1 MKGISKVNKKYL
13 IMFFL
18 IISIAFLSGCG
29 GVTPNDYTIT
39 ATAGA
44 GGSINPV
51 GTISITEGESQT
63 FSITPDEGYQIADVL
78 VDGLSIGPVNA
89 YTFVQVVQNHTIQ
102 VNFVV
107 PVPKVYNPDN
117 GFEYETIQEAI
128 NAGQSGDTFIVNPG
142 IYMENIV
149 FDDKDITVRS
159 SDPSN
164 PDILASTIID
174 GGENGSV
181 VRFTGGDTSTLEG
194 FTIRNGN
201 TVSNGG
207 GIYIGDSSPII
218 KNNTISGNTTSGT
231 GGGIYIYN
239 SLPTISGN
247 TIESNNA
254 SGGGG
259 IYMSD
264 SSPMIIG
271 NTITDNTAATYGGG
285 IDMYH
290 LNPSIIDNTITDND
304 ATYGGGINVSFCNP
318 TITGNI
324 ITGNTAK
331 SQGGGISLSPF
342 STLTPT
348 DARPTG
354 WGTGQE
360 KIPTGVPLIP
370 AEGDVYNIAGNEFLG
385 NKQGSPLD
393 YTEGAHVYFF

>member
-1 MKGISKVNKKYL
+1 MKGTPKLNKKYL
-13 IMFFL
+13 TMFFL
-18 IISIAFLSGCG
+18 IISIAFLSACG
-29 GVTPNDYTIT
+29 GVIPTDYTIT

-44 GGSINPV
+44 GGSINPSGAIV
-51 GTISITEGESQT
+51 VSEGTNQTFTIS
-63 FSITPDEGYQIADVL
+63 PDAGYQIADVL
-78 VDGLSIGPVNA
+78 VDGVSLGPVATYMFTN
-89 YTFVQVVQNHTIQ
+89 VIQ
-102 VNFVV
+102 DHIIQINFVV
-107 PVPKVYNPDN
+107 TAPKVYNPDN

-149 FDDKDITVRS
+149 FDNKDITVRS

-164 PDILASTIID
+164 PDILAGTIID
-174 GGENGSV
+174 GGGSGSV
-181 VRFTGGDTSTLEG
+181 VRFAGGDTSTLEG

-201 TVSNGG
+201 TISNGG

-254 SGGGG
+254 SDGGG

-285 IDMYH
+285 IYMEH
-290 LNPSIIDNTITDND
+290 LNPTITNNTITNND
-304 ATYGGGINVSFCNP
+304 AIYGGGINVSFCNP

-331 SQGGGISLSPF
+331 LQGGGGFPCHRLAHLHLMIPVRLVGVLAKRKFQRVSHLFQRKEMFTIS
-342 STLTPT
+342 
-348 DARPTG
+348 R
-354 WGTGQE
+354 E
-360 KIPTGVPLIP
+360 MN
-370 AEGDVYNIAGNEFLG
+370 Y
-385 NKQGSPLD
+385 
-393 YTEGAHVYFF
+393 